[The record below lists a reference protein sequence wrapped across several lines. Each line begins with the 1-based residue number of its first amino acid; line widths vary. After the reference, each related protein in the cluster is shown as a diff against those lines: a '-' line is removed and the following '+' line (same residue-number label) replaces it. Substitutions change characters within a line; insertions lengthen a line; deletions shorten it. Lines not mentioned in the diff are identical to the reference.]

1 MAIGDRFKKFVG
13 KTRYVV
19 SRIMIHLE
27 GDEISPL
34 LGVLNRNAIKAID
47 ADGDMDAMGESLESI
62 CQSLLEYQVY
72 WQSAANEGDVFWKEE
87 EAGDYVEDL
96 FADSASRYLS
106 EPDYSED
113 SDDDSPLSLPT
124 TDNIVVML
132 TVAFTGEVPEIETDL
147 AQLDS
152 LTNGLKALISLHY
165 KQQYEA
171 IAIHYSPAR
180 LGETLTSDQT
190 IVNFSE
196 LIPL

>member
-1 MAIGDRFKKFVG
+1 MAIGDRFNQFVG

-19 SRIMIHLE
+19 SRIFVHLQ
-27 GDEISPL
+27 GQEISPL
-34 LGVLNRNAIKAID
+34 LGVLNQNARNAIE
-47 ADGDMDAMGESLESI
+47 ADGDLDAMGECLENI

-106 EPDYSED
+106 EPDYSD
-113 SDDDSPLSLPT
+113 DIDDDSPLSLPT

-171 IAIHYSPAR
+171 IAIHFSPAR

-190 IVNFSE
+190 IINFSE